1 MKKQEKL
8 NSSKL
13 KIIPLGGLEQIGMN
27 ITAFEYED
35 SIIVVDCGLSFPED
49 DMYGI
54 DLVIPDVT
62 YLKDNIQKVK
72 GFVIT
77 HGHEDHIG
85 GIPFLLRE
93 IEVPIYATEL
103 TAALIELKLEE
114 HDQLTNTQVFVKK
127 PGDKFR
133 LGCFEVE
140 MIHVNHSIADSV
152 GLAIKTPIGT
162 IVHTGDFK
170 VDLTPLQGEM
180 TDLARFSELGRSGV
194 LALMM
199 DSTNAERPGYTPTE
213 RTVGMN
219 FEKLFDGCDKRI
231 IITTFASNVDRI
243 QQIINVAHKYK
254 RKVAF
259 TGRSLENILKVCSE
273 IGKMDIPEG
282 ILVDM
287 DHINSVPKNKL
298 VIICTGSQGENMSAL
313 YRMAHS
319 VHKQVSIDAH
329 DMVIISA
336 SAIPGNEITI
346 GKVIDMLFQRG
357 AKVVYDKEAGLH
369 VSGHASREELR
380 MMLALTKP
388 KYFIPV
394 HGEYRMLC
402 KHAELAKEMGVR
414 PNSVV
419 IAENGSVI
427 EVTQRSIRK
436 NGTVKAGDILVD
448 GSGTNEI
455 GSDVL
460 SDRKHLADEGI
471 VITSLVLS
479 EEDGSLMAPPEIT
492 TRGFSDAAD
501 SAMVESNL
509 KRIVYETLSYC
520 DKKHITKTKL
530 KANYSGYLYKTIRR
544 SPMVVTVI
552 HKM

>member
-1 MKKQEKL
+1 MA
-8 NSSKL
+8 SKL
-13 KIIPLGGLEQIGMN
+13 KIIPLGGLGEIGKN
-27 ITAFEYED
+27 ITAIEYGKD
-35 SIIVVDCGLSFPED
+35 MIIVDCGMGFPED
-49 DMYGI
+49 DMYGV
-54 DLVIPDVT
+54 DVVIPDVS
-62 YLKDNIQKVK
+62 YLKANKNRIR
-72 GFVIT
+72 GIVIT

-85 GIPFLLRE
+85 GIPFVLRE
-93 IEVPIYATEL
+93 IDAPIYATEL
-103 TAALIELKLEE
+103 TAALIQLKLEE
-114 HDQLTNTQVFVKK
+114 HDQLTNTQIFVKK
-127 PGDKFR
+127 PGDRFR

-140 MIHVNHSIADSV
+140 MIHVNHSIAEAV
-152 GLAIKTPIGT
+152 ALAIKTPIGT
-162 IVHTGDFK
+162 IIHTGDFK

-180 TDLARFSELGRSGV
+180 TDLARFSELGNEGV

-199 DSTNAERPGYTPTE
+199 DSTNVEKPGYTPTE
-213 RTVGMN
+213 RTVGSN
-219 FEKLFDGCDKRI
+219 LEKLFDGCDKRI

-273 IGKMDIPEG
+273 LGKMKIPEG

-287 DHINSVPKNKL
+287 EHIKTIPNNKL

-336 SAIPGNEITI
+336 SAIPGNELTI
-346 GKVIDMLFQRG
+346 GKVIDMLFHRG

-380 MMLALTKP
+380 MMMALTKP

-402 KHAELAKEMGVR
+402 KHADLAKEMGIK
-414 PNSVV
+414 PNHIV
-419 IAENGSVI
+419 IAENGAVI
-427 EVTQRSIRK
+427 EVTQKNIKK
-436 NGTVKAGDILVD
+436 NGAVKAGDILVD
-448 GSGTNEI
+448 ASGTNEI

-479 EEDGSLMAPPEIT
+479 EEDGALIAPPEIT
-492 TRGFSDAAD
+492 LRGFADAAD
-501 SAMVESNL
+501 TAMVEANL

-520 DKKHITKTKL
+520 DKKHIQNPATIKSKL
-530 KANYSGYLYKTIRR
+530 KTNYSGYLYKTARR
-544 SPMVVTVI
+544 SPMIVTQI
-552 HKM
+552 HKI

>member
-1 MKKQEKL
+1 MA
-8 NSSKL
+8 SKL
-13 KIIPLGGLEQIGMN
+13 KLIPLGGLGEIGKN
-27 ITAFEYED
+27 ITAVEYGRD
-35 SIIVVDCGLSFPED
+35 ILLVDCGMGFPEN
-49 DMYGI
+49 DMYGV
-54 DLVIPDVT
+54 DVVIPDFS
-62 YLKDNIQKVK
+62 YLKANKSKIR
-72 GFVIT
+72 GLVIT

-114 HDQLTNTQVFVKK
+114 HSQLTNTQIFVKRA
-127 PGDKFR
+127 GDKFR
-133 LGCFEVE
+133 LGCFEIE
-140 MIHVNHSIADSV
+140 MIHVNHSIADAV
-152 GLAIKTPIGT
+152 GLAIKTPIGI

-170 VDLTPLQGEM
+170 MDLTPLQGEM
-180 TDLARFSELGRSGV
+180 TDLARFSELGNNGV
-194 LALMM
+194 LALLM
-199 DSTNAERPGYTPTE
+199 DSTNVEKPGYTPTE
-213 RTVGMN
+213 RTVGKN

-273 IGKMDIPEG
+273 IGKMKIPEG
-282 ILVDM
+282 TVVGM
-287 DHINSVPKNKL
+287 DKINSVPRNKL

-319 VHKQVSIDAH
+319 VHKQVSIDAR

-336 SAIPGNEITI
+336 SAIPGNEITM
-346 GKVIDMLFQRG
+346 GRVIDLLFQKG

-380 MMLALTKP
+380 MILALTKP

-402 KHAELAKEMGVR
+402 KHADLAKEMGVK
-414 PNSVV
+414 PNN
-419 IAENGSVI
+419 IIIGENGSVI
-427 EVTQRSIRK
+427 EITQRSIRK
-436 NGTVKAGDILVD
+436 NGAVKAGDILVD
-448 GSGTNEI
+448 ASGTNEI

-460 SDRKHLADEGI
+460 SDRKHLADEG
-471 VITSLVLS
+471 VIFTSLVLS
-479 EEDGSLMAPPEIT
+479 EEDGALLVPPEIT
-492 TRGFSDAAD
+492 MCGFAD
-501 SAMVESNL
+501 PGDLEMVETNL
-509 KRIVYETLSYC
+509 RRIVYETLSYC
-520 DKKHITKTKL
+520 DKKHIHNPATIKSKL

-544 SPMVVTVI
+544 SPMVVTTI
-552 HKM
+552 HKL

>member
-1 MKKQEKL
+1 MA
-8 NSSKL
+8 SKL
-13 KIIPLGGLEQIGMN
+13 KIIPLGGLGEIGKN
-27 ITAFEYED
+27 ITAIEYGKD
-35 SIIVVDCGLSFPED
+35 ILLIDCGMGFPED
-49 DMYGI
+49 DMYGV
-54 DLVIPDVT
+54 DVVIPDFS
-62 YLKDNIQKVK
+62 YLKSNKSRIR
-72 GFVIT
+72 GLVIT

-254 RKVAF
+254 RRVAF

-402 KHAELAKEMGVR
+402 KHAELGKEMGVR

-520 DKKHITKTKL
+520 DKKHITNPATIKTKL

>member
-1 MKKQEKL
+1 MA
-8 NSSKL
+8 SKL
-13 KIIPLGGLEQIGMN
+13 KIIPLGGLGEIGKN
-27 ITAFEYED
+27 ITAIEYGKD
-35 SIIVVDCGLSFPED
+35 ILLIDCGMGFPED
-49 DMYGI
+49 DMYGV
-54 DLVIPDVT
+54 DVVIPDFS
-62 YLKDNIQKVK
+62 YLKSNKSRIR
-72 GFVIT
+72 GLVIT

-282 ILVDM
+282 LLVDM
-287 DHINSVPKNKL
+287 DHINSVPKN
-298 VIICTGSQGENMSAL
+298 
-313 YRMAHS
+313 
-319 VHKQVSIDAH
+319 
-329 DMVIISA
+329 
-336 SAIPGNEITI
+336 
-346 GKVIDMLFQRG
+346 
-357 AKVVYDKEAGLH
+357 
-369 VSGHASREELR
+369 
-380 MMLALTKP
+380 
-388 KYFIPV
+388 
-394 HGEYRMLC
+394 
-402 KHAELAKEMGVR
+402 
-414 PNSVV
+414 
-419 IAENGSVI
+419 
-427 EVTQRSIRK
+427 
-436 NGTVKAGDILVD
+436 
-448 GSGTNEI
+448 
-455 GSDVL
+455 
-460 SDRKHLADEGI
+460 
-471 VITSLVLS
+471 
-479 EEDGSLMAPPEIT
+479 
-492 TRGFSDAAD
+492 
-501 SAMVESNL
+501 
-509 KRIVYETLSYC
+509 
-520 DKKHITKTKL
+520 
-530 KANYSGYLYKTIRR
+530 
-544 SPMVVTVI
+544 
-552 HKM
+552 

>member
-1 MKKQEKL
+1 MA
-8 NSSKL
+8 SKL
-13 KIIPLGGLEQIGMN
+13 KVIPLGGLGEIGKN
-27 ITAFEYED
+27 ITAVEYGRD
-35 SIIVVDCGLSFPED
+35 ILLVDCGMGFPEN
-49 DMYGI
+49 DMYGV
-54 DLVIPDVT
+54 DVVIPDFS
-62 YLKDNIQKVK
+62 YLKANKNKIR
-72 GFVIT
+72 GLVIT

-114 HDQLTNTQVFVKK
+114 HSQLTNTQVFVKK
-127 PGDKFR
+127 AGDKFR

-140 MIHVNHSIADSV
+140 MIHVNHSIADAV
-152 GLAIKTPIGT
+152 ALAIKTPIGT

-170 VDLTPLQGEM
+170 LDLTPLQGEM
-180 TDLARFSELGRSGV
+180 TDLARFGELGNAGV

-199 DSTNAERPGYTPTE
+199 DSTNVEKPGYTPTE
-213 RTVGMN
+213 RNVGKN
-219 FEKLFDGCDKRI
+219 FEQLFDGCDKRI

-273 IGKMDIPEG
+273 IGKMKIPEG
-282 ILVDM
+282 TIVEM
-287 DHINSVPKNKL
+287 DKINSVPRNKL

-319 VHKQVSIDAH
+319 VHKQVSIDAR

-336 SAIPGNEITI
+336 SAIPGNEITM
-346 GKVIDMLFQRG
+346 GRVIDLLFQKG

-380 MMLALTKP
+380 MILALTKP

-402 KHAELAKEMGVR
+402 KHADLGREMGVK
-414 PNSVV
+414 PNNII

-436 NGTVKAGDILVD
+436 NGAVKAGDILVD
-448 GSGTNEI
+448 ASGTNEI
-455 GSDVL
+455 GSGVL
-460 SDRKHLADEGI
+460 SDRKLMADEG
-471 VITSLVLS
+471 VIFTSLVLS
-479 EEDGSLMAPPEIT
+479 DEDGALLVPPEISLC
-492 TRGFSDAAD
+492 GFAD
-501 SAMVESNL
+501 PGDLEMVESNL
-509 KRIVYETLSYC
+509 RRIVYETMSFC
-520 DKKHITKTKL
+520 DKKHIRNPATIKSKL
-530 KANYSGYLYKTIRR
+530 KTNYSGYLYKTIRR
-544 SPMVVTVI
+544 SPMVVTTI
-552 HKM
+552 HQI

>member
-1 MKKQEKL
+1 MA
-8 NSSKL
+8 SKL
-13 KIIPLGGLEQIGMN
+13 KLIPLGGLGEIGKN
-27 ITAFEYED
+27 ITAVEYGRD
-35 SIIVVDCGLSFPED
+35 ILLVDCGMGFPEN
-49 DMYGI
+49 DMYGV
-54 DLVIPDVT
+54 DVVIPDFS
-62 YLKDNIQKVK
+62 YLKANKSKIR
-72 GFVIT
+72 GLVIT

-114 HDQLTNTQVFVKK
+114 HSQLTNTQIFVKK
-127 PGDKFR
+127 AGDKFR
-133 LGCFEVE
+133 LGCFEIE
-140 MIHVNHSIADSV
+140 MIHVNHSIADAV
-152 GLAIKTPIGT
+152 GLAIKTPIGI

-170 VDLTPLQGEM
+170 MDLTPLQGEM
-180 TDLARFSELGRSGV
+180 TDLARFSELGNNGV
-194 LALMM
+194 LALLM
-199 DSTNAERPGYTPTE
+199 DSTNVEKPGYTPTE
-213 RTVGMN
+213 RTVGKN

-273 IGKMDIPEG
+273 IGKMKIPEG
-282 ILVDM
+282 TVVGM
-287 DHINSVPKNKL
+287 DKINSVPRNKL

-319 VHKQVSIDAH
+319 VHKQVSIDAR

-336 SAIPGNEITI
+336 SAIPGNEITM
-346 GKVIDMLFQRG
+346 GRVIDLLFQKG

-380 MMLALTKP
+380 MILALTKP

-402 KHAELAKEMGVR
+402 KHADLAKEMGVK
-414 PNSVV
+414 PNNV
-419 IAENGSVI
+419 IIGENGLVI
-427 EVTQRSIRK
+427 EITQRSIRK
-436 NGTVKAGDILVD
+436 NGAVKAGDILVD
-448 GSGTNEI
+448 ASGTNEI

-460 SDRKHLADEGI
+460 SDRKHLADEG
-471 VITSLVLS
+471 VIFTSLVLS
-479 EEDGSLMAPPEIT
+479 EEDGALLVPPEIT
-492 TRGFSDAAD
+492 MCGFAD
-501 SAMVESNL
+501 PGDLEMVETNL
-509 KRIVYETLSYC
+509 RRIVYETLSYC
-520 DKKHITKTKL
+520 DKKHIHNPATIKSKL

-544 SPMVVTVI
+544 SPMVVTTI
-552 HKM
+552 HKL

>member
-1 MKKQEKL
+1 MA
-8 NSSKL
+8 SKL
-13 KIIPLGGLEQIGMN
+13 KLIPLGGLGEIGKN
-27 ITAFEYED
+27 ITAVEYGRD
-35 SIIVVDCGLSFPED
+35 ILLIDCGMGFPEN
-49 DMYGI
+49 DMYGV
-54 DLVIPDVT
+54 DVVIPDFS
-62 YLKDNIQKVK
+62 YLKANKNKIR
-72 GFVIT
+72 GLVIT

-114 HDQLTNTQVFVKK
+114 HSQLTNTQIFVKK
-127 PGDKFR
+127 AGDKFR
-133 LGCFEVE
+133 LGCFEIE
-140 MIHVNHSIADSV
+140 MIHVNHSIADAV
-152 GLAIKTPIGT
+152 GLAVKTPIGT

-170 VDLTPLQGEM
+170 MDLTPLQGEM
-180 TDLARFSELGRSGV
+180 TDLARFSELGNNGV

-199 DSTNAERPGYTPTE
+199 DSTNVEKPGYTPTE
-213 RTVGMN
+213 RTVGKN

-273 IGKMDIPEG
+273 IGKMKIPEG
-282 ILVDM
+282 TVVGM
-287 DHINSVPKNKL
+287 DKINSVPRNKL

-319 VHKQVSIDAH
+319 VHKQVSIDAR

-336 SAIPGNEITI
+336 SAIPGNEITM
-346 GKVIDMLFQRG
+346 GRVIDLLFQKG

-380 MMLALTKP
+380 MILALTKP

-402 KHAELAKEMGVR
+402 KHADLAKEMGVK
-414 PNSVV
+414 PNN
-419 IAENGSVI
+419 IIIGENGSVI
-427 EVTQRSIRK
+427 EITQRSIRK
-436 NGTVKAGDILVD
+436 NGAVKAGDILVD
-448 GSGTNEI
+448 ASGTNEI

-460 SDRKHLADEGI
+460 SDRKHLADEG
-471 VITSLVLS
+471 VIFTSLVLS
-479 EEDGSLMAPPEIT
+479 DEDGALLVPPEIT
-492 TRGFSDAAD
+492 MCGFAD
-501 SAMVESNL
+501 PGDLEMVETNL
-509 KRIVYETLSYC
+509 RRIVYETLSYC
-520 DKKHITKTKL
+520 DKKHIHNPAVIKNKL
-530 KANYSGYLYKTIRR
+530 KTNYSGYLYKTIRR
-544 SPMVVTVI
+544 SPMVVTTI
-552 HKM
+552 HKL

>member
-1 MKKQEKL
+1 MA
-8 NSSKL
+8 SKL
-13 KIIPLGGLEQIGMN
+13 KIIPLGGLGEIGKN
-27 ITAFEYED
+27 ITAIEYGKD
-35 SIIVVDCGLSFPED
+35 IMIIDCGMGFPED
-49 DMYGI
+49 DMYGV
-54 DLVIPDVT
+54 DVVIPDFS
-62 YLKDNIQKVK
+62 YLKTNKSKIR
-72 GFVIT
+72 GLVIT

-93 IEVPIYATEL
+93 LEVPIYATEL

-114 HDQLTNTQVFVKK
+114 HDQLTTTQIFVKK
-127 PGDKFR
+127 PGDHFR

-152 GLAIKTPIGT
+152 ALAVKTPIGT
-162 IVHTGDFK
+162 ILHTGDFK

-199 DSTNAERPGYTPTE
+199 DSTNVEKSGYTPTE
-213 RTVGMN
+213 RTVGKT

-282 ILVDM
+282 VLVDM
-287 DHINSVPKNKL
+287 EHINSVPRNKL

-319 VHKQVSIDAH
+319 VHKQVSIDAR

-357 AKVVYDKEAGLH
+357 AKVIYDKELGLH

-402 KHAELAKEMGVR
+402 KHAALGKEMGIK
-414 PNSVV
+414 PNNVV
-419 IAENGSVI
+419 IAENGAVI
-427 EVTQRSIRK
+427 ELTQRSIRK

-471 VITSLVLS
+471 IIASLVLS
-479 EEDGSLMAPPEIT
+479 EEDGSLLTPPEIEMC
-492 TRGFSDAAD
+492 GFADEADAA
-501 SAMVESNL
+501 MVKSNL
-509 KRIVYETLSYC
+509 KRIVYETMSYC
-520 DKKHITKTKL
+520 DKRHIQAPNAIKGKL
-530 KANYSGYLYKTIRR
+530 KTNFTGYLYKTIRR

-552 HKM
+552 HKL

>member
-1 MKKQEKL
+1 MA
-8 NSSKL
+8 SKL
-13 KIIPLGGLEQIGMN
+13 KLIPLGGLGEIGKN
-27 ITAFEYED
+27 ITAVEYGRD
-35 SIIVVDCGLSFPED
+35 ILLVDCGMGFPEN
-49 DMYGI
+49 DMYGV
-54 DLVIPDVT
+54 DVVIPDFS
-62 YLKDNIQKVK
+62 YLKANKSKIR
-72 GFVIT
+72 GLVIT

-114 HDQLTNTQVFVKK
+114 HSQLTNTQIFVKK
-127 PGDKFR
+127 AGDKFR
-133 LGCFEVE
+133 LGCFEIE
-140 MIHVNHSIADSV
+140 MIHVNHSIADAV
-152 GLAIKTPIGT
+152 GLAIKTPIGI

-170 VDLTPLQGEM
+170 MDLTPLQGEM
-180 TDLARFSELGRSGV
+180 TDLARFSELGNNGV
-194 LALMM
+194 LALLM
-199 DSTNAERPGYTPTE
+199 DSTNVEKPGYTPTE
-213 RTVGMN
+213 RTVGKN

-273 IGKMDIPEG
+273 IGKMKIPEG
-282 ILVDM
+282 TVVGM
-287 DHINSVPKNKL
+287 DKINSVPRNKL

-319 VHKQVSIDAH
+319 VHKQVSIDAR

-336 SAIPGNEITI
+336 SAIPGNEITM
-346 GKVIDMLFQRG
+346 GRVIDLLFQKG

-380 MMLALTKP
+380 MILALTKP

-402 KHAELAKEMGVR
+402 KHADLAREMGIK
-414 PNSVV
+414 PNN
-419 IAENGSVI
+419 IIIGENGSVI
-427 EVTQRSIRK
+427 EITQRNIRK
-436 NGTVKAGDILVD
+436 NGAVKAGDILVD
-448 GSGTNEI
+448 ASGTNEI

-460 SDRKHLADEGI
+460 SDRKHLADEG
-471 VITSLVLS
+471 VIFTSLVLS
-479 EEDGSLMAPPEIT
+479 EEDGSLIAPPEIT
-492 TRGFSDAAD
+492 MCGFAD
-501 SAMVESNL
+501 PGDLEMVETNL
-509 KRIVYETLSYC
+509 RRIVYETLSYC
-520 DKKHITKTKL
+520 DKKHIRNLATIKSKL
-530 KANYSGYLYKTIRR
+530 KTNYSGYLYKTVRR
-544 SPMVVTVI
+544 SPMVVTTI
-552 HKM
+552 HKL

>member
-1 MKKQEKL
+1 MA
-8 NSSKL
+8 SKL
-13 KIIPLGGLEQIGMN
+13 KLIPLGGLGEIGKN
-27 ITAFEYED
+27 ITAIEYGKD
-35 SIIVVDCGLSFPED
+35 IILIDCGMGFPEN
-49 DMYGI
+49 DMYGV
-54 DLVIPDVT
+54 DVVIPDFT
-62 YLKDNIQKVK
+62 YLKANKNKIR
-72 GFVIT
+72 GLIIT

-93 IEVPIYATEL
+93 IEVSIYATEL

-114 HDQLTNTQVFVKK
+114 HNQLTNTQIFVKK
-127 PGDKFR
+127 AGDKIR

-152 GLAIKTPIGT
+152 GLAIKTPLGT

-170 VDLTPLQGEM
+170 LDLTPIQGEM
-180 TDLARFSELGRSGV
+180 TDLARFGELGNNGV

-199 DSTNAERPGYTPTE
+199 DSTNVEKPGYTPTE
-213 RTVGMN
+213 QNVGKN

-243 QQIINVAHKYK
+243 QQIINVAHKHK

-273 IGKMDIPEG
+273 IGKMKIPEG
-282 ILVDM
+282 IVVGM
-287 DHINSVPKNKL
+287 DKINSVPRNKL

-319 VHKQVSIDAH
+319 VHKQVSIDAR

-336 SAIPGNEITI
+336 SAIPGNEITM
-346 GKVIDMLFQRG
+346 GRVIDLLFQRG
-357 AKVVYDKEAGLH
+357 AKVIYDKEAGLH

-380 MMLALTKP
+380 MILGLTKP

-402 KHAELAKEMGVR
+402 KHAELAKEMGVK
-414 PNSVV
+414 PNN
-419 IAENGSVI
+419 IIIGENGSVI
-427 EVTQRSIRK
+427 EITNRNIRK

-448 GSGTNEI
+448 ASGNNEI

-460 SDRKHLADEGI
+460 SDRRHLADEGVI
-471 VITSLVLS
+471 ITSLVLS
-479 EEDGSLMAPPEIT
+479 EEDGALLVPPEIT
-492 TRGFSDAAD
+492 MCGFAD
-501 SAMVESNL
+501 PGDMEMVGSNL
-509 KRIVYETLSYC
+509 RRIVYETLSYC
-520 DKKHITKTKL
+520 DKKHIQNPVTIKSKL
-530 KANYSGYLYKTIRR
+530 KTNYSGYLYKTIRR
-544 SPMVVTVI
+544 SPMIVTMI
-552 HKM
+552 HKI

>member
-1 MKKQEKL
+1 MA
-8 NSSKL
+8 SKL
-13 KIIPLGGLEQIGMN
+13 KLIPLGGLGEIGKN
-27 ITAFEYED
+27 ITAVEYGRD
-35 SIIVVDCGLSFPED
+35 ILLVDCGMGFPEN
-49 DMYGI
+49 DMYGV
-54 DLVIPDVT
+54 DVVIPDFS
-62 YLKDNIQKVK
+62 YLKANKSKIR
-72 GFVIT
+72 GLVIT

-114 HDQLTNTQVFVKK
+114 HSQLTNTQIFVKK
-127 PGDKFR
+127 AGDKFR
-133 LGCFEVE
+133 LGCFEIE
-140 MIHVNHSIADSV
+140 MIHVNHSIADAV
-152 GLAIKTPIGT
+152 GLAIKTPIGI

-170 VDLTPLQGEM
+170 MDLTPLQGEM
-180 TDLARFSELGRSGV
+180 TDLARFSELGNNGV
-194 LALMM
+194 LALLM
-199 DSTNAERPGYTPTE
+199 DSTNVEKPGYTPTE
-213 RTVGMN
+213 RTVGKN

-273 IGKMDIPEG
+273 IGKMKIPEG
-282 ILVDM
+282 TVVGM
-287 DHINSVPKNKL
+287 DKINSVPRNKL

-319 VHKQVSIDAH
+319 VHKQVSIDAR

-336 SAIPGNEITI
+336 SAIPGNEITM
-346 GKVIDMLFQRG
+346 GRVIDLLFQKG

-380 MMLALTKP
+380 MILALTKP

-402 KHAELAKEMGVR
+402 KHADLAKEMGVK
-414 PNSVV
+414 PNN
-419 IAENGSVI
+419 IIIGENGSVI
-427 EVTQRSIRK
+427 EITQRSIRK
-436 NGTVKAGDILVD
+436 NGAVKAGDILVD
-448 GSGTNEI
+448 ASGTNEI

-460 SDRKHLADEGI
+460 SDRKHLADEG
-471 VITSLVLS
+471 VIFTSLVLS
-479 EEDGSLMAPPEIT
+479 EEDGALLVPPEIT
-492 TRGFSDAAD
+492 MCGFAD
-501 SAMVESNL
+501 PGDLEMVETNL
-509 KRIVYETLSYC
+509 RRIVYETLSYC
-520 DKKHITKTKL
+520 DKKHIHNPATIKSKL

-544 SPMVVTVI
+544 SPMVVTTI
-552 HKM
+552 HKL

>member
-1 MKKQEKL
+1 MA
-8 NSSKL
+8 SKL
-13 KIIPLGGLEQIGMN
+13 KIIPLGGLGEIGKN
-27 ITAFEYED
+27 ITAIEYGKD
-35 SIIVVDCGLSFPED
+35 MIIVDCGMGFPED
-49 DMYGI
+49 DMYGV
-54 DLVIPDVT
+54 DVVIPDVT
-62 YLKDNIQKVK
+62 YLKANKNRIR
-72 GFVIT
+72 GIVIT

-85 GIPFLLRE
+85 GIPFVLRE
-93 IEVPIYATEL
+93 IDAPIYATEL
-103 TAALIELKLEE
+103 TAALIELKLDE
-114 HDQLTNTQVFVKK
+114 HEQLTNTQIFVKK
-127 PGDKFR
+127 PGDRFR

-140 MIHVNHSIADSV
+140 MIHVNHSIAEAV
-152 GLAIKTPIGT
+152 ALAIKTPIGT
-162 IVHTGDFK
+162 IIHTGDFK

-180 TDLARFSELGRSGV
+180 TDLARFSELGNEGV

-199 DSTNAERPGYTPTE
+199 DSTNVEKTGYTPTE
-213 RTVGMN
+213 RTVGSN

-273 IGKMDIPEG
+273 LGKMKIPEG

-287 DHINSVPKNKL
+287 DRIKTVPNHKL

-319 VHKQVSIDAH
+319 VHKQVSIDAR

-346 GKVIDMLFQRG
+346 GKVIDMLFHRG

-380 MMLALTKP
+380 MMMALTKP

-402 KHAELAKEMGVR
+402 KHGDLAKEMGVK
-414 PNSVV
+414 PSNIM
-419 IAENGSVI
+419 IADNGTVI

-448 GSGTNEI
+448 ASGTNEI

-460 SDRKHLADEGI
+460 SDRKHLADEG
-471 VITSLVLS
+471 VVVTSLVLS
-479 EEDGSLMAPPEIT
+479 EEDGALIAPPEIT
-492 TRGFSDAAD
+492 LRGFADQSDAA
-501 SAMVESNL
+501 MVETNL
-509 KRIVYETLSYC
+509 KRIVYETMSYC
-520 DKKHITKTKL
+520 DRKHIQSPATIKAKL
-530 KANYSGYLYKTIRR
+530 KTNYSGYLYKTARR
-544 SPMVVTVI
+544 SPMIVTLI
-552 HKM
+552 HKL